1 MDTLA
6 VSTHFVGAGCTII
19 INYYLGRMTLGWFTV
34 DYDDAKILKR
44 NTIIT
49 RICMWGPSAEMDP
62 TPGMPYPLELYG
74 SIDTAHRQNIFDLKY
89 IPHANHPT
97 IVSVAGD
104 SRILVYDVERLPKTT
119 EALETPV
126 LDGRVRSAVTKVCRI
141 RLYKS
146 LHC

>member
-1 MDTLA
+1 M
-6 VSTHFVGAGCTII
+6 
-19 INYYLGRMTLGWFTV
+19 
-34 DYDDAKILKR
+34 
-44 NTIIT
+44 T

-62 TPGMPYPLELYG
+62 TPGTPYPLELYG

-119 EALETPV
+119 EALETPA
-126 LDGRVRSAVTKVCRI
+126 LDGRVRSAVTRSAGFDFTKLCIVSTVQASGNCIATMIVSRSELRI
-141 RLYKS
+141 SHGRLVA
-146 LHC
+146 HEQGQCF